1 MAKQLE
7 ISIEEIA
14 GSITPRS
21 NEELFKSIMKG
32 EGKETTNSQF
42 RGPNIPKVPRMLSVI
57 EVNKD

>member
-14 GSITPRS
+14 GSITRS

-32 EGKETTNSQF
+32 EGKETTYEQ
-42 RGPNIPKVPRMLSVI
+42 PIPRA
-57 EVNKD
+57 KDSEGSTDA

>member
-32 EGKETTNSQF
+32 EGKETTYEQ
-42 RGPNIPKVPRMLSVI
+42 PIPRA
-57 EVNKD
+57 KDSESSTDA